1 MTTETLN
8 DQLKMIIFQLGQEEY
23 AINVTYVQSIERMQ
37 NVTRIPGVQP
47 FIIGVMNLRGVI
59 TPVIDLRKRFG
70 LEEKHADEST
80 RILMITLEEIE
91 AGLVV
96 DGANDVLDILVDKV
110 ESPPEIIGGVKEDYL
125 EGIVNL
131 DGRFLT
137 LLNLEK
143 VLSE

>member
-1 MTTETLN
+1 MTTETDN

-37 NVTRIPGVQP
+37 NVTRIPGVQS

-96 DGANDVLDILVDKV
+96 DGANDVLDIPVDRI

-137 LLNLEK
+137 LLHLEK